1 MRHTD
6 PQSLVE
12 LALGGPLPP
21 SVSDHLQ
28 QCPACAAELREL
40 RRVVQAARAADPT
53 DLPGPPPPAVWEGI
67 AAALGLAG
75 SPADA
80 DAAPAEP
87 FRRRHGAGTDA
98 GALRWHSRLLSLAAA
113 RRNTL
118 LLAVCA
124 VVLGA
129 LAGSGLTWWSLQDD
143 PAASAVSGTPRA
155 LAPLIPAAAGS
166 ARLGDAG
173 GHRSLDIT
181 VHGLPRT
188 SGYFEVWL
196 MDRDHKKL
204 ISMGVLGPDG
214 HATLP
219 VPANVDLHQYALVD
233 VSVQPYDGSPAHS
246 GRSVVRGPLAG

>member
-1 MRHTD
+1 MHHTD

-21 SVSDHLQ
+21 TASDHLQ
-28 QCPACAAELREL
+28 QCPDCAAELREL
-40 RRVVQAARAADPT
+40 RRVVEAARAADPP
-53 DLPGPPPPAVWEGI
+53 DAPGPPPPAVWAGI
-67 AAALGLAG
+67 AAELELGG
-75 SPADA
+75 SPAD
-80 DAAPAEP
+80 PSP
-87 FRRRHGAGTDA
+87 MGQRHGAGT
-98 GALRWHSRLLSLAAA
+98 GTKALPWHGRLLSLAAA
-113 RRNTL
+113 RRSSL

-124 VVLGA
+124 VILGA
-129 LAGSGLTWWSLQDD
+129 LAGSGLTWWSLHDD
-143 PAASAVSGTPRA
+143 PTSSAVSGTPRV

-166 ARLGDAG
+166 ARLGDTG

-181 VHGLPRT
+181 VRGLPST

-214 HATLP
+214 RATLP

-233 VSVQPYDGSPAHS
+233 VSIQSYNGSPAHS
-246 GRSVVRGPLAG
+246 GKSVVRGPLLG

>member
-1 MRHTD
+1 MQHTD

-28 QCPACAAELREL
+28 QCPDCTAELREL
-40 RRVVQAARAADPT
+40 RRVVEAARTADPT
-53 DLPGPPPPAVWEGI
+53 DAPGPPPPAVWEGI
-67 AAALGLAG
+67 AAELRLSG
-75 SPADA
+75 SPAD
-80 DAAPAEP
+80 PASP
-87 FRRRHGAGTDA
+87 LGRRHGSGIDA
-98 GALRWHSRLLSLAAA
+98 GALPWHGRLLSLAAA
-113 RRNTL
+113 RRSSL

-129 LAGSGLTWWSLQDD
+129 LAGSGLTWWSLHDD
-143 PAASAVSGTPRA
+143 PAPSAVSGTPRA

-173 GHRSLDIT
+173 GHWSLDIT

-219 VPANVDLHQYALVD
+219 VPANVDLRQYALVD
-233 VSVQPYDGSPAHS
+233 VSIQPYDGSPAHS
-246 GRSVVRGPLAG
+246 GKSVVRGPLLG